1 MTNIYFGMIT
11 TLFKF
16 TDISLKAP
24 KELIAG
30 RRVCLEKSLLGIVT
44 NKFSKIQM
52 CMCDGL

>member
-1 MTNIYFGMIT
+1 MIT

-16 TDISLKAP
+16 TDISLKAS